1 MFDGGR
7 MKTLEEIQQI
17 LFVNKGVLRKKY
29 KVKNIGIFG
38 SFARG
43 EQKANSDIDVL
54 VEFDGLPDIFLL
66 IDLEDFL
73 KKLTKRKVD
82 VVRKNAVREE
92 LKDII
97 AKEVMYPVSSK

>member
-97 AKEVMYPVSSK
+97 AKEVMYI

>member
-1 MFDGGR
+1 

>member
-1 MFDGGR
+1 

-17 LFVNKGVLRKKY
+17 LFVHKDVLRKKY

-43 EQKANSDIDVL
+43 EQREKSDIDVL
-54 VEFDGLPDIFLL
+54 VEFTELPDIFLL
-66 IDLEDFL
+66 IDLEDYL

-82 VVRKNAVREE
+82 IVRKGAVREE
-92 LKDII
+92 LKNII
-97 AKEVMYPVSSK
+97 AKEVMYI

>member
-1 MFDGGR
+1 

-97 AKEVMYPVSSK
+97 AKEVMYI